1 MSRRSRGIELVDVA
15 SFLLAILLIG
25 FGSPSSWGAE
35 PFIPRKQTKPPG
47 PPLTPQQAIEKMV
60 VPEGF
65 RVELAASEPAIMNP
79 VAMAFDDRGRL
90 YVTESFEYPRREPGP
105 GRDRIKILEDTD
117 HDGVFDSVKV
127 FAEGLNIPSGIAVG
141 HGGVWV
147 GNAPDILL
155 LRDTNGDDVADQQQV
170 IVTGFG
176 RADTHELPNAFT
188 WGPDGYLYG
197 LNGVFN
203 PSVVEQGG
211 RRYEFTCAMFRIDP
225 VTHRFELFCEG
236 TSNPW
241 GIAFDQEGEAFV
253 SACVI
258 DHLWHLSESGYYHRQ
273 GGPYPPH
280 TWKIDSI
287 VDYKHQMAAYCGIEF
302 FDSPAY
308 PQEYRDKLYMGNIHG
323 GCINVDS
330 VARHGSTY
338 RGTSHPDFLTANDVW
353 FMPVAQKVG
362 PDGCLYV
369 LDWYDRYHCY
379 QDANA
384 DPEGID
390 RGHGRLYRIVHET
403 RPAVTYKDLTTLDDA
418 KLIELLDD
426 ANIFYRQRA
435 SVLLFERL
443 ARDDDDA
450 KAIHRRLL
458 DRLRSTASK
467 LSIQSLGL
475 TLSAKPTTLID
486 IAAIYAA
493 AGGDVRQAAWAIRA
507 AGESLKR
514 SAIQAASSSP
524 APGTLPEPMRQLG
537 ERLLREAAGHDDPRV
552 RSQSAIAAGK
562 QPTGS
567 PLAAVAPELLI
578 KVLEGASDDGLLPR
592 LVWQNLHPRVV
603 EQQELLVRG
612 IANGHASNPLLT
624 DMAPRIATRLLA
636 EVGPDLSGDDDPQTL
651 KSVLGIASGLDAKD
665 PQESDNVLATLLAK
679 LRTGEIRID
688 AARPLLADWS
698 KSARGDGATRLQLRA
713 IAGDRDAT
721 DRLVAMMLDQDAAPQ
736 QRREV
741 LETVSL
747 VSPQSLGEALRV
759 DAERGQ
765 KRGKE
770 AALFREALFEA
781 IVNRGDATAQGQ
793 LVQRL
798 ASLPVGL
805 QARIAASMTQ
815 RDATAALL
823 LQQIASGQLP
833 KDVLGPNQ
841 IRLLAASQSDA
852 IRAKVKAI
860 FGTVRLEESANRQ
873 KVVAE
878 MTGHLLKEAHGDA
891 SKGWAVYDRI
901 CGQCH
906 QLHGRGY
913 EVGPEITRNGRG
925 NFEQLIV
932 SVFDP
937 SLVIGEA
944 YQSVTVLTEDGRA
957 ISGLVTERSAQRIV
971 LKVQGGKTEV
981 IPTDEVQELRQNA
994 QSLMPEGLEE
1004 QMTRQEMA
1012 DLFALLSLQ
1021 SPPDAKENT
1030 TISGTPESLH
1040 TSP

>member
-1 MSRRSRGIELVDVA
+1 MVRSRGIDLVHVA
-15 SFLLAILLIG
+15 SFLLAIALIG
-25 FGSPSSWGAE
+25 FVSPSSHGAE

-241 GIAFDQEGEAFV
+241 GIAFDHEGEAFV

-308 PQEYRDKLYMGNIHG
+308 PKEFRDKLYMGNIHG

-330 VARHGSTY
+330 VARQGSTY

-390 RGHGRLYRIVHET
+390 RGHGRLYRIVHGT
-403 RPAVTYKDLTTLDDA
+403 RPAVTHKDLAKLDDA

-426 ANIFYRQRA
+426 PNIFYRQRA

-443 ARDDDDA
+443 ARDDDQA
-450 KAIHRRLL
+450 KATHRRLL
-458 DRLRSTASK
+458 DRVRLNASK
-467 LSIQSLGL
+467 PSIQSLGL
-475 TLSAKPTTLID
+475 TLSSKQTSLVD

-493 AGGDVRQAAWAIRA
+493 AGDDAPKAAWAIRA

-524 APGTLPEPMRQLG
+524 ASGAIAEPTRQLG
-537 ERLLREAAGHDDPRV
+537 EKLLREAAGHGDPRV
-552 RSQSAIAAGK
+552 RLQAAIAAGK
-562 QPTGS
+562 QPKGS
-567 PLAAVAPELLI
+567 PLDAVAAELLV
-578 KVLEGASDDGLLPR
+578 KVLEGANDDGLLPR

-603 EQQELLVRG
+603 GHQDLLVRA

-665 PQESDNVLATLLAK
+665 PQESDNVLATVLTK

-688 AARPLLADWS
+688 AARAILADWS
-698 KSARGDGATRLQLRA
+698 KSARGDGATRSQLRA
-713 IAGDRDAT
+713 IAGDREAT
-721 DRLVAMMLDQDAAPQ
+721 DRLVAIMLDQDASPE

-747 VSPQSLGEALRV
+747 VSPQSLGEALRL
-759 DAERGQ
+759 DAEAPQ

-770 AALFREALFEA
+770 AALFREALLEA
-781 IVNRGDATAQGQ
+781 IVNRGDASAQSQ

-798 ASLPVGL
+798 VSLPVGL
-805 QARIAASMTQ
+805 QARIAASMAQ
-815 RDATAALL
+815 RDATAAML
-823 LQQIASGQLP
+823 LQEISAGKLP

-841 IRLLAASQSDA
+841 IRLIAASQSDA
-852 IRAKVKAI
+852 IRAKVKEI
-860 FGTVRLEESANRQ
+860 FGSVRLEESANRQ
-873 KVVAE
+873 KVVVE
-878 MTGHLLKEAHGDA
+878 MTKRLRDQAHGDA

-957 ISGLVTERSAQRIV
+957 ISGLVTERSDQRIV

-981 IPTDEVQELRQNA
+981 IPKDEVQELRQNA

-1030 TISGTPESLH
+1030 TIAGTPESLH
-1040 TSP
+1040 TRP